1 MPKAA
6 RFATIAFS
14 SVAVVLTTCQS
25 AFAQLNIGRYGI
37 QQGLEYEY
45 LQYQINNQN
54 LSQMRVIPGC
64 DVGFGLTCNKTG
76 SVIQRLLD
84 LNEGTS
90 YQNLLIRAAGGE
102 KNFQN
107 FASFYGNNPNL
118 SEVPYASFWRNE
130 SPGIMD
136 GSQYLLGQPISR
148 SPVEGLGLVTKQ
160 FYWSPYSGDNNSVSL
175 RNGLLDLKLSY
186 GRLLFEEASKIPN
199 IREQIQSLGLS
210 PEMTNFYVDKISTG
224 LNALDSGD
232 RNQLQQ
238 RIFEVL
244 SFPYSEDGGELGR
257 PNNAIPQGLNQLLGE
272 DFAGDILLSDNP
284 IALEGE
290 TMGLDSFPGSMG
302 DVLVQDNPDSF
313 PLWPIIGVG
322 GLGLLLLLLL
332 GGDSS
337 SAQASVS
344 SGNTLAPLVDTPTP
358 SGNTPTPPGDTPTPL
373 GNTLTPLGNTP
384 TPPGNTPTPLGNTPT
399 PPGNTP
405 TPLSLT
411 SKGECDLTPRGNG
424 SNHTQIIEVP
434 CNVIPKTP
442 TEVKKVV
449 EPSTIK
455 ALVLLIVLL
464 SIVRYKHRTLK
475 IRNS

>member
-1 MPKAA
+1 MPKAV

-54 LSQMRVIPGC
+54 LSQMRVIPAC
-64 DVGFGLTCNKTG
+64 NVGFGLSCNKTG
-76 SVIQRLLD
+76 TVIQRLLE
-84 LNEGTS
+84 LNGGTS

-118 SEVPYASFWRNE
+118 SGVPFASFWRKE
-130 SPGIMD
+130 SPAIMD
-136 GSQYLLGQPISR
+136 SSQYVLGQGFGR
-148 SPVEGLGLVTKQ
+148 NPVEGLGLVTKQ
-160 FYWSPYSGDNNSVSL
+160 FYWAPYSGVNDSVSL

-186 GRLLFEEASKIPN
+186 GRLLFEEASKISN
-199 IREQIQSLGLS
+199 IKEQIESLGLS
-210 PEMTNFYVDKISTG
+210 PEMTNFYLDKISTG
-224 LNALDSGD
+224 LDALSSGNQ
-232 RNQLQQ
+232 NQLQQ

-257 PNNAIPQGLNQLLGE
+257 PNNAIPQELNQLLGE
-272 DFAGDILLSDNP
+272 DVPGDILLSDNP
-284 IALEGE
+284 IPLEGE
-290 TMGLDSFPGSMG
+290 TIGFDAFPGSVG
-302 DVLVQDNPDSF
+302 DVLVQDSSDSF
-313 PLWPIIGVG
+313 PLWPIMAVG

-332 GGDSS
+332 DGDSS

-344 SGNTLAPLVDTPTP
+344 SGSTPTP
-358 SGNTPTPPGDTPTPL
+358 TP
-373 GNTLTPLGNTP
+373 
-384 TPPGNTPTPLGNTPT
+384 
-399 PPGNTP
+399 TP

-411 SKGECDLTPRGNG
+411 SKGECDLTPSGNAPD
-424 SNHTQIIEVP
+424 HTQIIEIP
-434 CNVIPKTP
+434 CNVTPKPP
-442 TEVKKVV
+442 TEVKRVV
-449 EPSTIK
+449 EPSMLK

-464 SIVRYKHRTLK
+464 CIVRYKQRSLK
-475 IRNS
+475 IRNYVR

>member
-1 MPKAA
+1 MLKSIVQRIAMPKAV

-54 LSQMRVIPGC
+54 LSQMRVIPAC
-64 DVGFGLTCNKTG
+64 NVGFGLSCNKTG
-76 SVIQRLLD
+76 TVIQRLLE
-84 LNEGTS
+84 LNGGTS

-118 SEVPYASFWRNE
+118 SGVPFASFWRKE
-130 SPGIMD
+130 SPAIMD
-136 GSQYLLGQPISR
+136 SSQYVLGQGFGR
-148 SPVEGLGLVTKQ
+148 NPVEGLGLVTKQ
-160 FYWSPYSGDNNSVSL
+160 FYWAPYSGVNDSVSL

-186 GRLLFEEASKIPN
+186 GRLLFEEASKISN
-199 IREQIQSLGLS
+199 IKEQIESLGLS
-210 PEMTNFYVDKISTG
+210 PEMTNFYLDKISTG
-224 LNALDSGD
+224 LDALSSGNQ
-232 RNQLQQ
+232 NQLQQ

-257 PNNAIPQGLNQLLGE
+257 PNNAIPQELNQLLGE
-272 DFAGDILLSDNP
+272 DVPGDILLSDNP
-284 IALEGE
+284 IPLEGE
-290 TMGLDSFPGSMG
+290 TIGFDAFPGSVG
-302 DVLVQDNPDSF
+302 DVLVQDSSDSF
-313 PLWPIIGVG
+313 PLWPIMAVG

-332 GGDSS
+332 DGDSS

-344 SGNTLAPLVDTPTP
+344 SGSTPTP
-358 SGNTPTPPGDTPTPL
+358 TP
-373 GNTLTPLGNTP
+373 
-384 TPPGNTPTPLGNTPT
+384 
-399 PPGNTP
+399 TP

-411 SKGECDLTPRGNG
+411 SKGECDLTPSGNAPD
-424 SNHTQIIEVP
+424 HTQIIEIP
-434 CNVIPKTP
+434 CNVTPKPP
-442 TEVKKVV
+442 TEVKRVV
-449 EPSTIK
+449 EPSMLK

-464 SIVRYKHRTLK
+464 CIVRYKQRSLK
-475 IRNS
+475 IRNYVR

>member
-1 MPKAA
+1 MPKSIVQRIAMPFEEYLIEKGV
-6 RFATIAFS
+6 RFATIVLS

-84 LNEGTS
+84 LNDGTS

-118 SEVPYASFWRNE
+118 SEVPYASFWRNQ
-130 SPGIMD
+130 SPEIMD
-136 GSQYLLGQPISR
+136 GSQYLLGQPVSR
-148 SPVEGLGLVTKQ
+148 NPVEGLGLVTKQ
-160 FYWSPYSGDNNSVSL
+160 FYWSPYSGANNSISL

-199 IREQIQSLGLS
+199 IKQQIQSLGLS
-210 PEMTNFYVDKISTG
+210 PEMTNFYFNKISTG
-224 LNALDSGD
+224 LDALSSGNP
-232 RNQLQQ
+232 NQLQQ
-238 RIFEVL
+238 RILEVL
-244 SFPYSEDGGELGR
+244 SFPYSENGGELGR
-257 PNNAIPQGLNQLLGE
+257 PNNAIPEEFSQLLGE
-272 DFAGDILLSDNP
+272 DIPGDILLSDNP
-284 IALEGE
+284 IALDGE
-290 TMGLDSFPGSMG
+290 VIGLDTSPAFTG

-313 PLWPIIGVG
+313 PLWPIFGIG
-322 GLGLLLLLLL
+322 GLGLILLLLLN
-332 GGDSS
+332 GDSS
-337 SAQASVS
+337 SAQGSISSV
-344 SGNTLAPLVDTPTP
+344 
-358 SGNTPTPPGDTPTPL
+358 
-373 GNTLTPLGNTP
+373 
-384 TPPGNTPTPLGNTPT
+384 
-399 PPGNTP
+399 

-411 SKGECDLTPRGNG
+411 NTNECDLTPSGNG
-424 SNHTQIIEVP
+424 SDHTQIIEIP
-434 CNVIPKTP
+434 CNVTPKTP

-455 ALVLLIVLL
+455 ALILLIVLL
-464 SIVRYKHRTLK
+464 CIVRNKHRSLK

>member
-1 MPKAA
+1 MPKSIVQRIVMLFAERLVEKTV

-14 SVAVVLTTCQS
+14 SVAVVLTTSQS

-37 QQGLEYEY
+37 QQGLESEY

-64 DVGFGLTCNKTG
+64 NVGFGLTCNKTG
-76 SVIQRLLD
+76 SVIQRLVE
-84 LNEGTS
+84 LNGGTS

-118 SEVPYASFWRNE
+118 SAVPYASFWRNQ
-130 SPGIMD
+130 SPAIMD
-136 GSQYLLGQPISR
+136 SSQYLLGQPIGR
-148 SPVEGLGLVTKQ
+148 NPVEGLGLVTKQ
-160 FYWSPYSGDNNSVSL
+160 FYWSPDSGVNNSVSL
-175 RNGLLDLKLSY
+175 RNGLLDLKFSY
-186 GRLLFEEASKIPN
+186 GRLLFEEASKISN
-199 IREQIQSLGLS
+199 IKEQIQSLGLS
-210 PEMTNFYVDKISTG
+210 PEMTNFYLDKISTG
-224 LNALDSGD
+224 LNALSSGD
-232 RNQLQQ
+232 QNQLQQ

-257 PNNAIPQGLNQLLGE
+257 PNNAIPQELNQLLGE
-272 DFAGDILLSDNP
+272 DVPGDILLSDNP
-284 IALEGE
+284 LALEGE
-290 TMGLDSFPGSMG
+290 AMGLDTFPDAMG
-302 DVLVQDNPDSF
+302 DVLVQDSSDSF

-322 GLGLLLLLLL
+322 GLALILLLLLN
-332 GGDSS
+332 GDSS

-344 SGNTLAPLVDTPTP
+344 S
-358 SGNTPTPPGDTPTPL
+358 
-373 GNTLTPLGNTP
+373 
-384 TPPGNTPTPLGNTPT
+384 
-399 PPGNTP
+399 GNTP

-411 SKGECDLTPRGNG
+411 SKGECDLTPSGNG
-424 SNHTQIIEVP
+424 SAHTQIIEVP
-434 CNVIPKTP
+434 CNVTPKTP

-449 EPSTIK
+449 EPSMIK

-464 SIVRYKHRTLK
+464 CIVRYKHRSLK

>member
-1 MPKAA
+1 MPKSIVQRIVMLKAV

-25 AFAQLNIGRYGI
+25 TFAQLNIGRYGI

-54 LSQMRVIPGC
+54 LSQMRVIPAC
-64 DVGFGLTCNKTG
+64 NVGFGLTCNKTG
-76 SVIQRLLD
+76 SVIQRLLE
-84 LNEGTS
+84 LNNGTS

-118 SEVPYASFWRNE
+118 SAVPFASFWRNQ
-130 SPGIMD
+130 SPAIMD
-136 GSQYLLGQPISR
+136 GSQYLLGQPFGRNPI
-148 SPVEGLGLVTKQ
+148 EGLGLVTKQ
-160 FYWSPYSGDNNSVSL
+160 FYWSPYSGVNNSVSL

-186 GRLLFEEASKIPN
+186 GRLLFEEASKISN
-199 IREQIQSLGLS
+199 IKEQIQSLGLS
-210 PEMTNFYVDKISTG
+210 PEMTNFYLDKISTG
-224 LNALDSGD
+224 LDALSSGD

-257 PNNAIPQGLNQLLGE
+257 PNNAIPQELNQLLGE
-272 DFAGDILLSDNP
+272 DVPGNILLSDNP

-290 TMGLDSFPGSMG
+290 AMGLDTFPDAVG
-302 DVLVQDNPDSF
+302 DVLVQDSSNSF
-313 PLWPIIGVG
+313 PLWPIIGIG
-322 GLGLLLLLLL
+322 GLALILLLLLN
-332 GGDSS
+332 GDSS

-344 SGNTLAPLVDTPTP
+344 S
-358 SGNTPTPPGDTPTPL
+358 
-373 GNTLTPLGNTP
+373 
-384 TPPGNTPTPLGNTPT
+384 
-399 PPGNTP
+399 GNTP

-411 SKGECDLTPRGNG
+411 SKGECDLTPSGNG
-424 SNHTQIIEVP
+424 SDHTQIIEIP
-434 CNVIPKTP
+434 CHVTPKTP

-449 EPSTIK
+449 EPSMIK

-464 SIVRYKHRTLK
+464 CIVRYKHQSLK